1 MIGLCADHCFG
12 NGRTE
17 NEGDD
22 RGPGGSGAPDLGFP
36 GAGNGQ
42 GVLSALVY
50 LNGSTDYIEI
60 FAISDVGSMVAASMA
75 GSFFQAVMARG
86 A

>member
-1 MIGLCADHCFG
+1 
-12 NGRTE
+12 
-17 NEGDD
+17 
-22 RGPGGSGAPDLGFP
+22 
-36 GAGNGQ
+36 
-42 GVLSALVY
+42 LSALVY